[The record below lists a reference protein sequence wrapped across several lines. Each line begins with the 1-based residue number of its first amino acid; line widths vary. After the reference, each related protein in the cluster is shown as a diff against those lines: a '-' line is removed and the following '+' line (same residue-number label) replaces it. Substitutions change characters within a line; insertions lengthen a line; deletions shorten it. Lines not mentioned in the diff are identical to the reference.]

1 LVIAALVQTFLLGV
15 ISYFLA
21 RHPLKFT
28 FEWKY
33 YKELYSFGSKVSF
46 ISILEY
52 ISSTLDTFVIGRFL
66 GSGLL
71 GIYNRAF
78 MLINLPYQYF
88 TSSISRVLFPAFS
101 RVQNDNEKVKKNL
114 LDILTI
120 VSFILLPLALL
131 ISILSKEIVLIIL
144 GEKWVEAIPLVGV
157 LAFAATFNFIAH
169 FIANVFEA
177 KGILKPKMFLQLLYI
192 LLLITGFSLFLD
204 KGLFYLAIVVLAARL
219 LYFIFYIG
227 LSKYYLKITLKE
239 MMWILVPALY
249 GLISAVFIIAV
260 YKFIVGQNINIY
272 FNFAAI
278 LIIYLITQ
286 FLLFRSN
293 LFAKMREL
301 LIVKIDTNSKIV
313 GLLLGRS

>member
-1 LVIAALVQTFLLGV
+1 
-15 ISYFLA
+15 
-21 RHPLKFT
+21 
-28 FEWKY
+28 
-33 YKELYSFGSKVSF
+33 
-46 ISILEY
+46 
-52 ISSTLDTFVIGRFL
+52 
-66 GSGLL
+66 
-71 GIYNRAF
+71 
-78 MLINLPYQYF
+78 
-88 TSSISRVLFPAFS
+88 VLFPAFS

-157 LAFAATFNFIAH
+157 LAFAATFSLLAH

-260 YKFIVGQNINIY
+260 YKFIVGQNVNIY

-313 GLLLGRS
+313 RLLLGRS